1 MVALNRIIT
10 LKQNTDFRRAY
21 ARGRSYTNPA
31 LVLYCIKS
39 HEGIC
44 RVGIKPAKNRQCC
57 RAKPLPQGNN
67 GGLPQCCAAV
77 QWRMDL
83 IFVAR
88 FKTKHMKSTE
98 IERIM
103 TEQSRAAGVVKT

>member
-1 MVALNRIIT
+1 
-10 LKQNTDFRRAY
+10 
-21 ARGRSYTNPA
+21 
-31 LVLYCIKS
+31 
-39 HEGIC
+39 
-44 RVGIKPAKNRQCC
+44 
-57 RAKPLPQGNN
+57 
-67 GGLPQCCAAV
+67 V